1 MNHRHDSDNHYEGT
15 KPPHEHD
22 LKNESCSTHPSAGA
36 ECTED
41 SDANSNS
48 INDNANLN
56 AEAMIDNLNT
66 KIKNLEQ
73 QLADAKDV
81 YVRSQAE
88 MQNTHKRN
96 QEELKKTRE
105 YAISTFAKDLV
116 AVKDYLEMALK
127 DESGNFEMLKMGVD
141 LTLKQLIQ
149 VFDNH
154 KIKEITPKVL
164 DKLDPHLHQAIETVE
179 IEGQEANTVVKVM
192 QKGYSLNERILRPAM
207 VTVAK

>member
-1 MNHRHDSDNHYEGT
+1 MNHHHDSNNHNEGT
-15 KPPHEHD
+15 PPCEHD
-22 LKNESCSTHPSAGA
+22 LNSESCGADTSKTAEGVEHAHANSSGINNESITA
-36 ECTED
+36 E
-41 SDANSNS
+41 S
-48 INDNANLN
+48 IVDDLN
-56 AEAMIDNLNT
+56 A
-66 KIKNLEQ
+66 KISSLEQ
-73 QLADAKDV
+73 QLNEAKDV

-88 MQNTHKRN
+88 IQNIHKRN

-105 YAISTFAKDLV
+105 YSISTFAKDLV

-154 KIKEITPKVL
+154 KIKEIIPKVL
-164 DKLDPHLHQAIETVE
+164 DRLDPHLHQAMETVE

-207 VTVAK
+207 VAVAK